1 MPQRTA
7 LGDFLRARREL
18 LRPQDVGLPAGGRRR
33 VPGLRREELAMLAGI
48 SPNYYVRL
56 EQGHDRRP
64 SAQVVEALARA
75 LQLDEDA
82 TGHLRSLSHPGLSPG
97 RSEERE
103 RAPLSIEQLIA
114 SWLETPAFVHN
125 RHLTVLAANALN
137 VALCP
142 VFRPGVN
149 LLRALFLEPELRSLY
164 SDWQDVAHSAVARVR
179 VLVGRDVDDPLLVEI
194 VSELSER
201 SEEFRRLWAR
211 HDIQLRPA
219 HRQVFNHPI
228 VGRVELQPERLAIV
242 GTDGQMLIVR
252 HAEPGSPSERA
263 IRRLARLVAD
273 GRIEVEGAPVDSRK
287 TGGLANSR

>member
-7 LGDFLRARREL
+7 LGDYLRARREL
-18 LRPQDVGLPAGGRRR
+18 VRPQDVGLPAGGRRR

-48 SPNYYVRL
+48 SPNYYVRF

-82 TGHLRSLSHPGLSPG
+82 AGHLHSLSHPGRSPG
-97 RSEERE
+97 RSEEGE
-103 RAPLSIEQLIA
+103 RAPLSIEQLIG
-114 SWLETPAFVHN
+114 SWSETPAFVHD

-142 VFRPGVN
+142 VFRPGVS
-149 LLRALFLEPELRSLY
+149 LLRALFLDSELRSLY
-164 SDWQDVAHSAVARVR
+164 GDWQDVARSAVARVR
-179 VLVGRDVDDPLLVEI
+179 VLVGRDVDDPFLVEL

-201 SEEFRRLWAR
+201 SDEFRRLWAR

-219 HRQVFNHPI
+219 DRQVFNHPI

-263 IRRLARLVAD
+263 LRRLARLVAD
-273 GRIEVEGAPVDSRK
+273 GRIEAVPVDGRK
-287 TGGLANSR
+287 TGGLANSG